1 MFEIRARKNGQRS
14 CSSTRRSA
22 RAASPAVQRSNAV
35 PAPYQPGSIS
45 RAWLQENTHG
55 IARRSSIRAE
65 LVRDA
70 GRLPMFSSASSATG
84 VTARK
89 NSTNPSVP

>member
-1 MFEIRARKNGQRS
+1 MELDEPVAPRRVVVAGPRAR
-14 CSSTRRSA
+14 T
-22 RAASPAVQRSNAV
+22 PV

-45 RAWLQENTHG
+45 RVWLHENTHG